1 MKRHHIITIGFA
13 ALALLTGCA
22 PKAGQPAIQVEQPQ
36 AFSGVVTVS
45 GVELPY
51 FIEGEGIPCII
62 AGDAF
67 VTSRALS
74 KELRKHFKFIITD
87 FRGDIPEDQVGDA
100 SNITLGTLIDD
111 IEEVRKALG
120 FQEVCVLGHSIWGL
134 VALEYARK
142 YPEYTSHV
150 IMNGTP
156 PGWSSS
162 IRNAGNEYWNSHA
175 SDERKLIL
183 KQNWEKLPED
193 TLSRMSPSE
202 AFVLAY
208 ITNTPKYWY
217 DPTYDDFSLV
227 GEGAYYMNVEVF
239 DQVLSVIFADHD
251 IAKGDPIATPVF
263 LSLGR
268 HDYVVPYYLWDDQ
281 KDKITDLSYN
291 LFEKSGHWAML
302 EEQALFDSLLIDW
315 IKGQ

>member
-1 MKRHHIITIGFA
+1 MKRNQLITIGFTA
-13 ALALLTGCA
+13 AVMVLLAGCA
-22 PKAGQPAIQVEQPQ
+22 RQEDKS
-36 AFSGVVTVS
+36 SGVVTVN

-62 AGDAF
+62 ASEAL

-74 KELRKHFKFIITD
+74 KELRKHFRFIITD
-87 FRGDIPEDQVGDA
+87 FRWNIPEDKLGDA
-100 SNITLGTLIDD
+100 SKITLGTLIDD
-111 IEEVRKALG
+111 IEEVRKVLG
-120 FQEVCVLGHSIWGL
+120 LQKVCVLGHSIWGL
-134 VALEYARK
+134 IALEYARK
-142 YPEYTSHV
+142 YPEHTSHV

-156 PGWSSS
+156 PGWNSS
-162 IRNAGNEYWNSHA
+162 IKNVGNEYWNSHA

-193 TLSRMSPSE
+193 TLSSLSPGE
-202 AFVLAY
+202 AFGLAY
-208 ITNTPKYWY
+208 FTNAPKYWY
-217 DPTYDDFSLV
+217 DPTYDRSWL
-227 GEGAYYMNVEVF
+227 GEGVYWNMEVG
-239 DQVLSVIFADHD
+239 DQVFNVIFADYD
-251 IAKGDPIATPVF
+251 IAEGDPIATPVF

-281 KDKITDLSYN
+281 RDKITDLSYN

-315 IKGQ
+315 IKEN

>member
-1 MKRHHIITIGFA
+1 MV
-13 ALALLTGCA
+13 LLVGCA
-22 PKAGQPAIQVEQPQ
+22 RQEDKS
-36 AFSGVVTVS
+36 SGVVTVN
-45 GVELPY
+45 GVELHY

-62 AGDAF
+62 ASDAL

-87 FRGDIPEDQVGDA
+87 FRGDIPEDQLGDA

-120 FQEVCVLGHSIWGL
+120 FQKVCVLGHSIWGL

-156 PGWSSS
+156 PVWPSSLDEYWK
-162 IRNAGNEYWNSHA
+162 IVNEYWESHA
-175 SDERKLIL
+175 SDERKLIF
-183 KQNWEKLPED
+183 KQNWENLPED
-193 TLSRMSPSE
+193 TLSSLSPGE
-202 AFVLAY
+202 AAMLEYA
-208 ITNTPKYWY
+208 TNAPKYWY
-217 DPTYDDFSLV
+217 NPRYDCSWLF
-227 GEGAYYMNVEVF
+227 EGVYWNEEVT
-239 DQVLSVIFADHD
+239 DQLFGVIMPGYDVS
-251 IAKGDPIATPVF
+251 KGNHISIPVF
-263 LSLGR
+263 LSLGQY
-268 HDYVVPYYLWDDQ
+268 DYVVPYYLWDDQ

-315 IKGQ
+315 IEGQ